1 MRMFSP
7 QAEITENIVA
17 DNSNEGNRCPDTC
30 HITIKESL
38 MITGAKKLLMSIL
51 AVVIMCGFVVGCSG
65 SGSSGNPSGSSDTVV
80 PVNSGTGSLSGSG
93 K

>member
-1 MRMFSP
+1 
-7 QAEITENIVA
+7 
-17 DNSNEGNRCPDTC
+17 
-30 HITIKESL
+30 

>member
-1 MRMFSP
+1 MNDKSFHTYYFQRRFDFIGVVSKY
-7 QAEITENIVA
+7 
-17 DNSNEGNRCPDTC
+17 
-30 HITIKESL
+30 ITIKESL

-65 SGSSGNPSGSSDTVV
+65 SGSPGNPSGSSDTVV